1 MKAEEL
7 IVGGLYRSTKGV
19 NRVVRAVSLNYR
31 DPDCFAGKIVE
42 DRTLKA
48 GYTSNMFYLSK
59 FELIEEP
66 VSKKTTLPILSKSS
80 LSQKTVM
87 QSAML
92 VVLSDIFDNSS
103 PTENYLMKFIKTKIF
118 EEAVREKIKLLNS
131 L

>member
-7 IVGGLYRSTKGV
+7 IVGGLYRSTKDV

-31 DPDCFAGKIVE
+31 DLDCFVGKIVE

-66 VSKKTTLPILSKSS
+66 VSKKTTLPILSKSG

-92 VVLSDIFDNSS
+92 VVLSDIFDNSN